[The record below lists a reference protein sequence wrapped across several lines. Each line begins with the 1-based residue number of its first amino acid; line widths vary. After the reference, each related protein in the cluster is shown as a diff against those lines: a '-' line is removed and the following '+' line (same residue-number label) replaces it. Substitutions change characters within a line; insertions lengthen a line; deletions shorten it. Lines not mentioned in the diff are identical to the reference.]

1 MRRAHGSASRTT
13 NSPSGS
19 ISPGRVDVESSRVD
33 VESGRVD
40 VELER
45 PASSDDVLDESR
57 SSDVVVLTPATPR
70 KPVSIEGGRGRP
82 PIRTRDDSTRL
93 ETPEDDLTRR
103 QSTQLDQVD
112 FTQDERA
119 GDDDEEFPNW

>member
-19 ISPGRVDVESSRVD
+19 ISPGRVD